1 MSLKTIVKRFGKSGS
16 GNESQGTPSRDT
28 ALGSYFQAVTK
39 TSRGGQRRGAGK
51 HAPCSPQSRVPVCEG
66 KPGQKRRIRLAR
78 EDRRGNKTKG
88 RRRRQHGPG
97 HVFGGF
103 QSPKSKTNW
112 RGHAQRGHVTPGA
125 PVPAEAENPSCEE
138 LIPTADISDPVLA
151 PSLAPYPWQQ
161 TARGARPAPRL
172 P

>member
-1 MSLKTIVKRFGKSGS
+1 M
-16 GNESQGTPSRDT
+16 SQGTPSRDT

-51 HAPCSPQSRVPVCEG
+51 PAPCSPRPRVPVSEG

-78 EDRRGNKTKG
+78 EYRKGSKTKG
-88 RRRRQHGPG
+88 RRRHHGPG
-97 HVFGGF
+97 HVLGGF

-125 PVPAEAENPSCEE
+125 RVPAEAENPSCVV
-138 LIPTADISDPVLA
+138 LIPTADTSDPVLA
-151 PSLAPYPWQQ
+151 PSLARYPWQQ

-172 P
+172 L

>member
-1 MSLKTIVKRFGKSGS
+1 MSLKTTVKRFGKSGS

-51 HAPCSPQSRVPVCEG
+51 PAPCSPRPRVPVSEG

-78 EDRRGNKTKG
+78 EYRRGSRTKG
-88 RRRRQHGPG
+88 RRRHHGPG
-97 HVFGGF
+97 HVLGGF

-112 RGHAQRGHVTPGA
+112 RGHAHRGHVTPGA
-125 PVPAEAENPSCEE
+125 PVPAEAENPSCVV
-138 LIPTADISDPVLA
+138 LIPTADTSDPVLA
-151 PSLAPYPWQQ
+151 PSLARYPWQQ

-172 P
+172 L